1 MSLCACPAATTG
13 LRHQSLKVSSSYQR
27 SQRQPSRRQR
37 QQRQRQRKQQQQQK
51 QRRQQRQR
59 LQARQSQAQQ
69 SQGSSDGSR
78 WFQEQVRAKILG
90 VFESWALL
98 ALALPALC
106 APAWNEAAA

>member
-27 SQRQPSRRQR
+27 SQRQPSRRQ
-37 QQRQRQRKQQQQQK
+37 
-51 QRRQQRQR
+51 RQQRQR